1 MCAIRR
7 LRQPAP
13 EPWPAAS
20 PTKRTHTTA
29 CRQNET
35 SGRCRVEPP
44 RLRPAATEQGA
55 ASRNRTE
62 DLRIARPRRSLRFIR
77 RGRLPPLLPC
87 YRAALRCQPEEA
99 VPDVIQHVCLER
111 LLGPRAVDL
120 QPVPLMLVAVVR
132 RVLDENHLE
141 PGCCPRR

>member
-77 RGRLPPLLPC
+77 RGRLPPLLPAT
-87 YRAALRCQPEEA
+87 RTASAPAPAPALELA
-99 VPDVIQHVCLER
+99 
-111 LLGPRAVDL
+111 
-120 QPVPLMLVAVVR
+120 LVMR
-132 RVLDENHLE
+132 
-141 PGCCPRR
+141 